1 MPEKILIV
9 DDDTETLR
17 LIGMMLERQG
27 FIVASLNNGIQAVS
41 IAQIEKPDLIILDV
55 MMPDMDGYEVTR
67 QIRNDPTLM
76 DIPILMF
83 TAKSQ
88 VNDKVVG
95 YEAGVDDYLTK
106 PVHPAEL
113 VAHIRALL
121 SRARVR
127 PATAK
132 LSPKGFIL
140 GIVSPRGGMGTS
152 TLGIN
157 LATMLANATRNDV
170 VAAELKPSQGTW
182 ATDLGLTNDGG
193 LASLLAHPAN
203 EITPQVV
210 EQNLTTTTFGVRV
223 LCSNNSHK
231 GVNYATLADQLAAIV
246 NGLSAIS
253 PMVVLDIGTPLLP
266 GFDEI
271 CSLCK
276 QVVVL
281 VEPLPNTVSRTQNL
295 LEDLSSIT
303 KSSGRTID
311 VVLYN
316 HTPSS
321 MLLSLVKV
329 SEMLN
334 GIPINVMIPPV
345 PELTIQAN
353 AKHIPLALMQ
363 PDGLFTNQIN
373 LLVKAVLARSGG

>member
-9 DDDTETLR
+9 DDDAETLR

-27 FIVASLNNGIQAVS
+27 FIVASLNNGKQAVD
-41 IAQIEKPDLIILDV
+41 IAKTEKPDLIVLDV

-67 QIRNDPTLM
+67 LIRVEPSLM

-88 VNDKVVG
+88 VNDKVIG

-121 SRARVR
+121 SRARVK
-127 PATAK
+127 PAI
-132 LSPKGFIL
+132 SPAVKKGFVL
-140 GIVSPRGGMGTS
+140 GIVSPRGGMGAS
-152 TLGIN
+152 TLAIN
-157 LATMLANATRNDV
+157 LATVLAKNTHNDV
-170 VAAELKPSQGTW
+170 TAAELKPSQGTW
-182 ATDLGLTNDGG
+182 ATDLALPNENGLN
-193 LASLLAHPAN
+193 ALLKLQPK
-203 EITPQVV
+203 EITPESV
-210 EQNLTTTTFGVRV
+210 EQNLTSTTFGTR
-223 LCSNNSHK
+223 LLLSNNSHK
-231 GVNYATLADQLAAIV
+231 VVNYNILANQLTAIV

-253 PMVVLDIGTPLLP
+253 PLIILDIGTPLLP

-271 CSLCK
+271 CTLCREI
-276 QVVVL
+276 VVL
-281 VEPLPNTVSRTQNL
+281 VEPHLNTVNRTQSL
-295 LEDLSSIT
+295 LEDLSGLS
-303 KSSGRTID
+303 KGSGRTIE

-321 MLLSLVKV
+321 LLLSMVKV
-329 SEMLN
+329 SEILN
-334 GIPINVMIPPV
+334 GVPINVMIPPV

-353 AKHIPLALMQ
+353 SKHVPLALMQ
-363 PDGLFTNQIN
+363 PDGLFANQIN
-373 LLVKAVLARSGG
+373 LLAKSIQTNIG